1 MELVRSFRSWKL
13 LEGRASRV
21 SDDLG
26 TVCEERAESSTTPRV
41 CPEHL
46 EEWSRFLLKRGRPG
60 LRGKTRGSVFVKFE

>member
-1 MELVRSFRSWKL
+1 MEVVRNFRSWKL
-13 LEGRASRV
+13 LEGRARRV

-46 EEWSRFLLKRGRPG
+46 EE
-60 LRGKTRGSVFVKFE
+60 

>member
-26 TVCEERAESSTTPRV
+26 TVCEERAEPSTTPRV

-60 LRGKTRGSVFVKFE
+60 FKRENEGFRIREV